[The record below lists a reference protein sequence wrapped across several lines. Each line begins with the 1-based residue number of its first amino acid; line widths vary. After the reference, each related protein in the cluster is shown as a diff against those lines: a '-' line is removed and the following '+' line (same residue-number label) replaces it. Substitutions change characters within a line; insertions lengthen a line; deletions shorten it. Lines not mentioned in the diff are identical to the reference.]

1 MGDTKDPIIQLF
13 TENISYFTP
22 THLRIGAI
30 NRIKIRPMSHPL
42 FILDAGLKASLQQ
55 QLRQQIAKAIL
66 DHHIPLDSPLPSSR
80 KLAKQLNVARNTVV
94 LAYEHL
100 LDDGYLIARER
111 SGYFVNPNILDHSV
125 QLESVSDERHTSG
138 TKPDWQGRFKLHPTK
153 QENITKPNDWQ
164 NFQYPFIYGQFD
176 PDLFPTNHW
185 RECCRDNV
193 SVPAIRSWAAD
204 HFVAD
209 DPMLI
214 EQIHTRVLPRRG
226 VWAKPEEILITIGCQ
241 QGLYMLAQLLL
252 DKNTIMGLEDPGF
265 VDMRNIASLNPS
277 KLKALPVDE
286 GGLIVDEGL
295 AECDCVFV
303 TPSHHYPTTVTMP
316 LDRRHKLLEMASQ
329 EDFLIIEDDYECEAN
344 FHHAPSP
351 ALKSLD
357 KHDRVIYIGS
367 FSKTLAPGLRIGYL
381 VANKELIAEARSLRR
396 LMLRHPPANN
406 QRSIGLF
413 IARGYY
419 DSLSATLVKAYQER
433 HKIMAD
439 ALQKHMPGLAEQP
452 TFGGSCYWVKG
463 PTGLDARELR
473 DKAAE
478 HGILIESGDIHFL
491 DADSPKNYFRLG
503 YSSINP
509 KLIEPGIEK
518 LSHIMQELVNN

>member
-1 MGDTKDPIIQLF
+1 MPIQTLESSLF
-13 TENISYFTP
+13 NCFKS
-22 THLRIGAI
+22 LV
-30 NRIKIRPMSHPL
+30 MSHPL
-42 FILDAGLKASLQQ
+42 FTLDAGLNASLQQ

-66 DHHIPLDSPLPSSR
+66 DKHIPLDSPLPSSR
-80 KLAKQLNVARNTVV
+80 KLATQLNIARNTVV

-100 LDDGYLIARER
+100 LDDGYLIAKER
-111 SGYFVNPNILDHSV
+111 SGYFVNPSILNYNV
-125 QLESVSDERHTSG
+125 KLEAISDEPHTKGSV
-138 TKPDWQGRFKLHPTK
+138 PNWQAMFKLNPTQ

-164 NFQYPFIYGQFD
+164 DYQYPFIYGQFD
-176 PDLFPTNHW
+176 PELFPTNHW

-193 SVPAIRSWAAD
+193 SVPAIRSWASD

-214 EQIHTRVLPRRG
+214 EQIHTRILPRRG
-226 VWAKPEEILITIGCQ
+226 VWAAPEEILITIGCQ
-241 QGLYMLAQLLL
+241 QGLYMLAKLLL
-252 DKNTIMGLEDPGF
+252 DKTTTMGLEDPGF
-265 VDMRNIASLNPS
+265 VDMRNIAKLNPS

-286 GGLIVDEGL
+286 DGLIVDEGL
-295 AECDCVFV
+295 AECDCVYV
-303 TPSHHYPTTVTMP
+303 TPSHQYPTTVTMP
-316 LDRRHKLLEMASQ
+316 LDRRRKLLEMASQ

-344 FHHAPSP
+344 FHQAPSP

-357 KHDRVIYIGS
+357 KHGRVIYIGS

-413 IARGYY
+413 IARGHY
-419 DSLSATLVKAYQER
+419 DSLANSIVKAYQER
-433 HKIMAD
+433 HQIMAD
-439 ALQKHMPGLAEQP
+439 ALHKHMPGLAEQP

-463 PTGLDARELR
+463 PESIDARELKR
-473 DKAAE
+473 RAGE
-478 HGILIESGDIHFL
+478 NGILIESGDIHFL
-491 DADSPKNYFRLG
+491 GDQKPLNYFRLG

-509 KLIEPGIEK
+509 KLIEPGILK
-518 LSHIMQELVNN
+518 LANIMNQMLAE

>member
-1 MGDTKDPIIQLF
+1 
-13 TENISYFTP
+13 
-22 THLRIGAI
+22 
-30 NRIKIRPMSHPL
+30 MSHPL
-42 FILDAGLKASLQQ
+42 FILDAGLNASLQQ

-66 DHHIPLDSPLPSSR
+66 DLHIPLDSPLPSSR

-125 QLESVSDERHTSG
+125 QLESTSDERLTSG

-226 VWAKPEEILITIGCQ
+226 VWANPEEILITIGCQ

-252 DKNTIMGLEDPGF
+252 DKNTTMGLEDPGF

-316 LDRRHKLLEMASQ
+316 LDRRRKLLEMASQ
-329 EDFLIIEDDYECEAN
+329 EDFLIIEQHLEH
-344 FHHAPSP
+344 F
-351 ALKSLD
+351 
-357 KHDRVIYIGS
+357 
-367 FSKTLAPGLRIGYL
+367 KTLAFDLESFGHNCFQLRGIPNDMSVSDAESSIKDMVL
-381 VANKELIAEARSLRR
+381 QIKNDPQTNNSTIDTIA
-396 LMLRHPPANN
+396 
-406 QRSIGLF
+406 
-413 IARGYY
+413 
-419 DSLSATLVKAYQER
+419 KAYASGTATVTNTDTNTSNTATGTITAGQLSGTVTHAFGINTIVQTIDSSGNTVYCDISR
-433 HKIMAD
+433 TATTSVATITAAQATDITILVQKI
-439 ALQKHMPGLAEQP
+439 G
-452 TFGGSCYWVKG
+452 
-463 PTGLDARELR
+463 
-473 DKAAE
+473 
-478 HGILIESGDIHFL
+478 
-491 DADSPKNYFRLG
+491 
-503 YSSINP
+503 
-509 KLIEPGIEK
+509 
-518 LSHIMQELVNN
+518 

>member
-1 MGDTKDPIIQLF
+1 MGDTKDPIIQF
-13 TENISYFTP
+13 FIENISYFTP
-22 THLRIGAI
+22 RHLRIGAN

-42 FILDAGLKASLQQ
+42 FILDAGLNASLQQ

-66 DHHIPLDSPLPSSR
+66 DHHIPLDSSLPSSR

-125 QLESVSDERHTSG
+125 QLDSVSDERHTSG
-138 TKPDWQGRFKLHPTK
+138 TKPDWQGRFKLNPTK

-226 VWAKPEEILITIGCQ
+226 VWANPEEILITIGCQ

-252 DKNTIMGLEDPGF
+252 DKNTTMGLEDPGF

-303 TPSHHYPTTVTMP
+303 TPSHQYPTTVTMP
-316 LDRRHKLLEMASQ
+316 LDRRRKLLEMASQ

-357 KHDRVIYIGS
+357 KHGRVIYIGS

-463 PTGLDARELR
+463 PPGLDARELR

-491 DADSPKNYFRLG
+491 GAHSPKNYFRLG

-518 LSHIMQELVNN
+518 LSHIMRELVSA

>member
-1 MGDTKDPIIQLF
+1 
-13 TENISYFTP
+13 
-22 THLRIGAI
+22 
-30 NRIKIRPMSHPL
+30 MSHPL
-42 FILDAGLKASLQQ
+42 FILDAGLNASLQQ

-66 DHHIPLDSPLPSSR
+66 DLHIPLDSPLPSSR

-125 QLESVSDERHTSG
+125 QLESTSDERLTSG

-226 VWAKPEEILITIGCQ
+226 VWANPEEILITIGCQ

-252 DKNTIMGLEDPGF
+252 DKNTTMGLEDPGF

-316 LDRRHKLLEMASQ
+316 LDRRRKLLEMASQ

-357 KHDRVIYIGS
+357 THGRVIYIGS

-463 PTGLDARELR
+463 PRGLDARELR
-473 DKAAE
+473 DKAAK

-491 DADSPKNYFRLG
+491 GEDSPKNYFRLG

-518 LSHIMQELVNN
+518 LSHIMHELVSA